1 MATTTFKGQTV
12 NTVGALPQV
21 GQKINLTR
29 IAITKP
35 EQHKSCRSSSLKQT
49 SPPGQ
54 NSQSRKQLF
63 HALSR

>member
-35 EQHKSCRSSSLKQT
+35 E
-49 SPPGQ
+49 
-54 NSQSRKQLF
+54 
-63 HALSR
+63 